1 MPGGSGRKEQGMKR
15 SMTRVTIGILGLA
28 LAAGVGSG
36 CGHAKIPPDMLARI
50 EAAANKA
57 EAAANKA
64 SASAASA
71 ADAAARAEAAV
82 AKIEGGWRTEYNK

>member
-1 MPGGSGRKEQGMKR
+1 MKR
-15 SMTRVTIGILGLA
+15 SITRVAIGLLGFGLVA
-28 LAAGVGSG
+28 VASTG
-36 CGHAKIPPDMLARI
+36 CTQKAHVPADQMARL

-64 SASAASA
+64 ASAATSA

-82 AKIEGGWRTEYNK
+82 AKIEGGWRDEYRK

>member
-1 MPGGSGRKEQGMKR
+1 MKR

-50 EAAANKA
+50 EAAARVRLRTPLPVESLQHPLSVYSELLA
-57 EAAANKA
+57 QEA
-64 SASAASA
+64 
-71 ADAAARAEAAV
+71 R
-82 AKIEGGWRTEYNK
+82 

>member
-1 MPGGSGRKEQGMKR
+1 MKR
-15 SMTRVTIGILGLA
+15 SIVRTTIGVLGLA
-28 LAAGVGSG
+28 MVAGIGSG
-36 CGHAKIPPDMLARI
+36 CTKAQIPPDMMARI

-64 SASAASA
+64 AASAQSA

-82 AKIEGGWRTEYNK
+82 AKIEGGWSREYNK

>member
-1 MPGGSGRKEQGMKR
+1 MKR
-15 SMTRVTIGILGLA
+15 SISRVTIGII
-28 LAAGVGSG
+28 GVAMVASFGMG
-36 CGHAKIPPDMLARI
+36 CTQKAQIPPDMMARI
-50 EAAANKA
+50 EAASNKA

-64 SASAASA
+64 AASAQSA

>member
-1 MPGGSGRKEQGMKR
+1 MKR
-15 SMTRVTIGILGLA
+15 SIVRTTIGVLGLA
-28 LAAGVGSG
+28 MVAGIGTG
-36 CGHAKIPPDMLARI
+36 CTQKAQIPPDMLARI

-64 SASAASA
+64 AASAQSA

-82 AKIEGGWRTEYNK
+82 AKIEGGWKHEYNK